1 MRIGQLGFCL
11 LITAN
16 WLLHHYAL
24 LDVPMG
30 EVPCVT
36 YGLTPFSRGVA
47 EITDSIQKKKTG
59 GGNEARTSTLYSRTL
74 PRDKLELTY
83 DSVHEEKACLGV
95 VMENPGI
102 ITKCLSS
109 MNIIAMIIIII
120 LCY

>member
-1 MRIGQLGFCL
+1 MLRMASHHFQGV
-11 LITAN
+11 
-16 WLLHHYAL
+16 WLRS
-24 LDVPMG
+24 
-30 EVPCVT
+30 
-36 YGLTPFSRGVA
+36 LTVYK
-47 EITDSIQKKKTG
+47 KKKTG